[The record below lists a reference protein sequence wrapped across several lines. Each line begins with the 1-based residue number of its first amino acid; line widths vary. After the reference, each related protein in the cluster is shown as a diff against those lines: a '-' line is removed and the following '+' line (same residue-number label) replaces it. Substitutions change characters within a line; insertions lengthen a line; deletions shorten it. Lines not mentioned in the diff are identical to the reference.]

1 MYYLDSIK
9 KKETKKNVPFFFFFF
24 SIIFNLY
31 LFILCLYILH
41 SHMFPLRP
49 SCWRS
54 VLRCLVL
61 NNMHPCYRKPQYN
74 LVSEVHRHNAIR
86 TKTGGLCVPW
96 REGINRATRTSSG
109 FTEYCLRLT
118 QAFLFHLNLNLTHS
132 NNALR

>member
-1 MYYLDSIK
+1 MYYL
-9 KKETKKNVPFFFFFF
+9 EFFFKF
-24 SIIFNLY
+24 IY
-31 LFILCLYILH
+31 LFIYFYLLKTCLCILH

-54 VLRCLVL
+54 VLRCLERAK
-61 NNMHPCYRKPQYN
+61 MHPCYRKPQYN

-86 TKTGGLCVPW
+86 TKTGGLCVPK

-109 FTEYCLRLT
+109 FTEYCLRLI
-118 QAFLFHLNLNLTHS
+118 QAFLSRLNLSPTHS